1 MRKFWGFVVLLLAS
15 SVPALAQTP
24 VGELGIGYSFQS
36 WNVPPVLQPNTTLH
50 MNGLDVSAEFNLN
63 GFLGVDADAGW
74 TRNTQS
80 GATTNITTVML
91 GPQIYPIGH
100 HRITPFAHALFG
112 IGSFNLGFPSS
123 SSCTPY
129 CNNRDGNFAW
139 AGGGGLDINISRHFA
154 IRPVE
159 LDYEQTQFDLQYLTG
174 APAAANQNS
183 WKYTAAILFH
193 FGRR

>member
-1 MRKFWGFVVLLLAS
+1 MKKVLGFVVLLLAS
-15 SVPALAQTP
+15 SLPALAQTP

-36 WNVPPVLQPNTTLH
+36 WNLPTALQPPSQLH
-50 MNGLDVSAEFNLN
+50 LNGLDVSAEFNLS

-74 TRNTQS
+74 TKNTQN
-80 GATTNITTVML
+80 GGTTSVTTVML

-100 HRITPFAHALFG
+100 HRITPFVHALFG
-112 IGSFNLGFPSS
+112 IGSFNLSFPASS
-123 SSCTPY
+123 NCAPF

-139 AGGGGLDINISRHFA
+139 AGGGGVDINLSKHFA

-159 LDYEQTQFDLQYLTG
+159 LDYEQTQFDLQILTG
-174 APAAANQNS
+174 EPPVANQNS